1 MPAAFFP
8 LMEEGLGQDIG
19 NWVLEQACKQAREWR
34 DAGLGPIV
42 ACVNIAAT
50 QLKDATLLPSLKRIL
65 TRTGCEPSWLEFDV
79 TESTLVRDIE
89 AAAVLLGKL
98 RAMGIR
104 IAVDDFGT
112 GSSSLAH
119 LRHLPVDVL
128 KIDKTFIADVST
140 GPLGRPKA
148 GNAGAAI
155 VSAIVGL
162 ANGLGLEVIAEG
174 VEKASQ
180 QAFLKRIGCGF
191 GQGYHLCPPLPVA
204 DLEKFLRARKK
215 RPKK

>member
-1 MPAAFFP
+1 
-8 LMEEGLGQDIG
+8 MEEGLGHDIG
-19 NWVLEQACKQAREWR
+19 NWVLEEACKQAREWR
-34 DAGLGPIV
+34 DAGLGHLV
-42 ACVNIAAT
+42 ASVNIAAG

-65 TRTGCEPSWLEFDV
+65 ARTGCEPSWLEFDV
-79 TESTLVRDIE
+79 AESTLVRDID

-98 RAMGIR
+98 RSLGVR

-128 KIDKTFIADVST
+128 KIDKAFIADVAA
-140 GPLGRPKA
+140 GPLGKPKA

-155 VSAIVGL
+155 VTAIVGL
-162 ANGLGLEVIAEG
+162 AHGLGLEVIAEG

-180 QAFLKRIGCGF
+180 QAFLKRIGCKY
-191 GQGYHLCPPLPVA
+191 GQGYHLCPPLPAA
-204 DLEKFLRARKK
+204 DLDKFLRARK
-215 RPKK
+215 RRAKKN